1 MSHNGFSGG
10 PGLPSSARILGTRE
24 PGIHAVLP
32 RRVSA
37 FERDGK
43 NLLSTVRPPPA
54 MLGRFGVEGAEP
66 LALQVE
72 AIMLRIM
79 EWARG

>member
-1 MSHNGFSGG
+1 M
-10 PGLPSSARILGTRE
+10 
-24 PGIHAVLP
+24 
-32 RRVSA
+32 
-37 FERDGK
+37 
-43 NLLSTVRPPPA
+43 LSTVRPPPA